1 MSFIQ
6 RCGTLQAFLGRVRAK
21 VPTLLLALGDSNTN
35 NTGFTAGAKQWP
47 ELLHSRI
54 KDACASQSLLLV
66 NAGVSGDAVTEAEA
80 RYATDVYRFRPE
92 LVILCLGSN
101 DANRLSDDAFRDG
114 LGRLLDRLDRD
125 GARVLLRTPTPVW
138 ERQPS
143 RIWPDDVKLRT
154 KVEII
159 RRLADE
165 RALPFVDTYAWWCD
179 LETRGDLV
187 MERLMTDEVH
197 TNAAGHALVE
207 AQLAYAFE
215 L

>member
-1 MSFIQ
+1 MSFVH
-6 RCGTLQAFLGRVRAK
+6 RCENLQGFLDRVRAK
-21 VPTLLLALGDSNTN
+21 APTLLLALGDSNTN

-54 KDACASQSLLLV
+54 KDACASQTLLLV

-114 LGRLLDRLDRD
+114 MSHLLDRLDRD
-125 GARVLLRTPTPVW
+125 GAKVLLRTPTPVW

-143 RIWPDDVKLRT
+143 RIWPGDAGLRA
-154 KVEII
+154 KVAII
-159 RRLADE
+159 RRLAEE
-165 RALPFVDTYAWWCD
+165 RTLPFVDTYAWWRD
-179 LETRGDLV
+179 LEVRGALV

-197 TNAAGHALVE
+197 TNAAGHALVAE
-207 AQLAYAFE
+207 QLAAAFGV
-215 L
+215 